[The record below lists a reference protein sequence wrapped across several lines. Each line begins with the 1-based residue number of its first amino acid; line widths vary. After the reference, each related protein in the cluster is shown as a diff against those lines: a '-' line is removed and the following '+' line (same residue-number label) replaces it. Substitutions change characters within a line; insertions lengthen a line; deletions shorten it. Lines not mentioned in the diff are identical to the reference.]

1 MPRELYLRPVWSLHL
16 NLIGSTKRR
25 VPGHSQ
31 VGKGSASGDQATPA
45 RTVILVPR
53 LTHKVTLKGMMI
65 NPVDGREEIDHS
77 PLAHNSIGST

>member
-1 MPRELYLRPVWSLHL
+1 VRSLHL

-31 VGKGSASGDQATPA
+31 VGKGSVSGGQATPA

-53 LTHKVTLKGMMI
+53 STHKVTLKGLMI
-65 NPVDGREEIDHS
+65 NPVDTRKEIDLL